1 MTPTALPSAPVSRIA
16 DGAKTATIY
25 GLLRDHQYT
34 DAIAHLSSEL
44 SFHPKSRAALSLLG
58 YAYHQSN
65 DFQSSAQ
72 CYEQLSQ
79 LHPDIAEYRFQW
91 AQSLHKAGLYADAL
105 SVSQTLLNN
114 SDWRQRVLAL
124 QAAIHFDADSLTD
137 ATSSLNQCEPDDN
150 VMYARA
156 CLQYKERKYDAAH
169 ATFTLVQSS
178 SGQQSDITYA
188 LAACLY
194 QQKHYSAAL
203 KLLTD
208 HIERM
213 VKMHPQLAVGARM
226 DSQHVLSVGNSGALK
241 DSFLIEAFNLKAAI
255 EYNMQSPQHAKE
267 SLLDMPPRDEAELDI
282 VTLHNTALL
291 HMDDNPQEN
300 LNKLQFV
307 LAAGG
312 VHFPREAFHNLLLFY
327 AKYNHLALAADT
339 MAENAHLTVGLDKEV
354 VAWLE
359 AAILVEANGA
369 EAYRRLET
377 IGAQYIDKLRKCTK
391 NIQDWRMSAGA
402 EATDKI
408 KAELKIYDTT
418 IEHYLPIV
426 MTQCKIYWDLHN
438 YEQVEKILKM
448 NGEFLSEHDT
458 YKLNVAHT
466 LFMQENKYKDAI
478 RYYEKICKKNYH
490 SILNVQP
497 SILANLCVSYIMCS
511 ENEEAEEL
519 MRLIEKEEEK
529 TNQNLQIQL
538 SIEAKTSSH
547 NNMNNSSTGE
557 ASTGSN
563 SGAAATAPYHLCI
576 VNLVIGTLYCSKG
589 NFEFGISR
597 IIKSFDPIS
606 AKLNMD
612 TWYYAKKNILIVLE
626 YTAKSMFVMKREFF
640 DEIDG
645 FLTVCE
651 KEGKVVRVYIAG
663 QGGVEGALDGEAVVE
678 EWQNNVTYEARM
690 LKQMLYKLKD

>member
-1 MTPTALPSAPVSRIA
+1 MVSILAPSALPSAPVARIA

-58 YAYHQSN
+58 YAYHQMS

-72 CYEQLSQ
+72 CYEQLCQ
-79 LHPDIAEYRFQW
+79 LHPEIAEYRFQW

-105 SVSQTLLNN
+105 SVSQTLVNN
-114 SDWRQRVLAL
+114 GDWRQRVLAL

-137 ATSSLNQCEPDDN
+137 AASSLNQCEPDDN

-156 CLQYKERKYDAAH
+156 CLQYKERKYETAH
-169 ATFTLVQSS
+169 STFTLVQNS
-178 SGQQSDITYA
+178 SGQQPDITYA
-188 LAACLY
+188 LATCLY
-194 QQKHYSAAL
+194 QQKQYTAAL

-213 VKMHPQLAVGARM
+213 VKLHPQLAVGARM
-226 DSQHVLSVGNSGALK
+226 DSQHVLSVGNSAALK

-282 VTLHNTALL
+282 VTLHNGALL
-291 HMDDNPQEN
+291 HMDDNPAEN
-300 LNKLQFV
+300 LHKLQFV
-307 LAAGG
+307 LQAGG

-327 AKYNHLALAADT
+327 AKYNHFALAADT
-339 MAENAHLTVGLDKEV
+339 MAENSHLTHGMDKEV

-377 IGAQYIDKLRKCTK
+377 IGGTYIDKLRKCTK
-391 NIQDWRMSAGA
+391 NIQEWRMSGGSD
-402 EATDKI
+402 ATDKI
-408 KAELKIYDTT
+408 KNELKLYDAT

-426 MTQCKIYWDLHN
+426 MTQCKLYWDMAN
-438 YEQVEKILKM
+438 YEQVERILRM
-448 NGEFLSEHDT
+448 NGEFISEHDT
-458 YKLNVAHT
+458 FKLNLAHT
-466 LFMQENKYKDAI
+466 LFMQESKYKEAI
-478 RYYEKICKKNYH
+478 RYYEQICKKSYH
-490 SILNVQP
+490 SILSVQP

-529 TNQNLQIQL
+529 TNQTLQLQH
-538 SIEAKTSSH
+538 SIEAKTSS
-547 NNMNNSSTGE
+547 SSLSSSGTGTA
-557 ASTGSN
+557 AS
-563 SGAAATAPYHLCI
+563 TAPYHLCI

-589 NFEFGISR
+589 NFEFGVSR

-626 YTAKSMFVMKREFF
+626 YTAKSMFVMKKEFF
-640 DEIDG
+640 DEVDT
-645 FLTVCE
+645 FLSVCE
-651 KEGKVVRVYIAG
+651 KEGKTVRVHIAG
-663 QGGVEGALDGEAVVE
+663 QTGVEGGDGEAVVE